1 MSSPLTSLSRR
12 HFFALSAAGAL
23 VVRAEDVGAAPPNA
37 PPPGAPGAAPK
48 QPKPAAGLV
57 AKPAP
62 KLVVTATDALLVI
75 DVQNCF
81 VPGGSLAV
89 TDGAAVVPVINELSR
104 AFVNVVL
111 TQDWHTSDHVSFAS
125 QHSGKK
131 PFETVPLPYGQQVLW
146 PDHCVQGTPGANL
159 VAGLS
164 VPHARLVL
172 RKGFHKEV
180 DSYSAFLEA
189 DKKTQTGLGGYLRA
203 AGIKRV
209 FVCGLATDY
218 CVAWTALD
226 ARRLGFQAAVIEDAS
241 RGIDLNGSLAK
252 AWADMKRAGVQRL
265 SSADLAVPKTS

>member
-1 MSSPLTSLSRR
+1 MLARMSPRLTSLSRR
-12 HFFALSAAGAL
+12 HLIALGATAALAA
-23 VVRAEDVGAAPPNA
+23 RAEHGGAAPPDA
-37 PPPGAPGAAPK
+37 SAKGAPSL
-48 QPKPAAGLV
+48 PKPVVVV
-57 AKPAP
+57 A
-62 KLVVTATDALLVI
+62 ATDALLVI

-89 TDGAAVVPVINELSR
+89 KDGAAVVPVINELSR
-104 AFVNVVL
+104 AFANVVL
-111 TQDWHTSDHVSFAS
+111 TQDWHTPDHVSFAS

-172 RKGFHKEV
+172 RKGFRKDV

-189 DKKTQTGLGGYLRA
+189 DRKTQTGLAGYLRG

-226 ARRLGFQAAVIEDAS
+226 ARKLGFQAAVVEDAS

-252 AWADMKRAGVQRL
+252 AWADLKKAGVQRL
-265 SSADLAVPKTS
+265 SSADLSVAKPT